1 MSFRIAILCYYV
13 SVFSVPNEEGKNPKE
28 YLPIF
33 QYFTLFLNIF
43 SDTGKFIIPCYG
55 VQRGW
60 DWFNIIVLLTE
71 IVLLCKYQI
80 SEHSLFCHDLKE
92 KLNEVIIIVNRCS
105 NKIVMKFCRKRK
117 MSIMDFLSTLQS
129 SSSQCSPFQGKHRS
143 VQINRA
149 CLRESHNALFEFPG
163 TLSEWIFNRAFLG
176 IPV

>member
-1 MSFRIAILCYYV
+1 MLCYDV
-13 SVFSVPNEEGKNPKE
+13 SVFSVPNEGGKNPKE
-28 YLPIF
+28 FLQVI

-43 SDTGKFIIPCYG
+43 SDTGRFIIIPCYG
-55 VQRGW
+55 VQQGW
-60 DWFNIIVLLTE
+60 DWFYIIVLLTE
-71 IVLLCKYQI
+71 IVLLFEYQI
-80 SEHSLFCHDLKE
+80 SQYSLNGHDVKG
-92 KLNEVIIIVNRCS
+92 KLNKVIIIVNRCNS
-105 NKIVMKFCRKRK
+105 NKIIMKFCRKRK

>member
-1 MSFRIAILCYYV
+1 MLSFRIAMLCYDV
-13 SVFSVPNEEGKNPKE
+13 SVFSVPNPKE
-28 YLPIF
+28 FLPVI

-43 SDTGKFIIPCYG
+43 SDTGRCIIPCYA

-60 DWFNIIVLLTE
+60 HWFNIIVLLTE
-71 IVLLCKYQI
+71 IVLLFEYQI
-80 SEHSLFCHDLKE
+80 SQHSLICHDLKG
-92 KLNEVIIIVNRCS
+92 KLNEIIIIVSQCNS
-105 NKIVMKFCRKRK
+105 NKVIMKFCRKRK

-143 VQINRA
+143 AQINRA
-149 CLRESHNALFEFPG
+149 CLRESHNASFEFPG